1 SSHHRAPHPFP
12 TRRSSDLTCRRA
24 VEQLV
29 VQASDQRVG
38 GGALVELY
46 FAARRSLDDV
56 VQRSLKLERIAR
68 RIDRFTAREALEFL
82 RDRRDDADADHES
95 LDVLVKAPTV
105 ELERHALVALGRP
118 AARRNHSI

>member
-82 RDRRDDADADHES
+82 RDRSEEHTSELQSREN
-95 LDVLVKAPTV
+95 LVC
-105 ELERHALVALGRP
+105 R
-118 AARRNHSI
+118 